1 LDDGSLAGTFLQNG
15 KKMGLGKNFFLSVY
29 FPRLT
34 FIPNKGAS
42 FLRYYSHSS
51 VYIGKLPAYFPP
63 FCVINMPFYIEII
76 VYFL

>member
-34 FIPNKGAS
+34 FIPNKGLLFFVIIAALLFILANYLLT
-42 FLRYYSHSS
+42 FLLS
-51 VYIGKLPAYFPP
+51 G
-63 FCVINMPFYIEII
+63 
-76 VYFL
+76 